1 MKKHSNEILI
11 DFDSTKFLY
20 QEFGE
25 IVTALVKSLI
35 GQTISIHQI
44 SFRIKDRDSLS
55 TKLIRKN
62 NKYTSIKDITDI
74 VGLRIVLY
82 FEDDIDRIAEV
93 FKKEFD
99 IDIPNSIDKRDVE
112 ADKFGYRSLHYVASL
127 NKTRLA
133 LTEYKKF
140 KGIKFEVQI
149 RSILQ
154 HSWAEIEHDLG
165 YKGESEIPQTAKRTF
180 YRVAALLEQADIE
193 FVKLRKEISEHET
206 LIKQQIVIDT
216 SSVKIDKSA
225 LIAFIKE
232 STALNEIERSIENVA
247 CRRGSI
253 SDSSYIPE
261 VVIKRL
267 KEHNITT
274 LNEIENLLVENRDS
288 IIEFVRKE
296 YSAILE
302 PRPET
307 FVAGGSIIWLLSVI
321 DEKANT
327 NKVIRKSERMSTKK
341 TEV

>member
-1 MKKHSNEILI
+1 MKKHSTEILKEY
-11 DFDSTKFLY
+11 DSGKFLY

-25 IVTALVKSLI
+25 IVTALIKSLI
-35 GQTISIHQI
+35 GQVVSTHQI

-62 NKYTSIKDITDI
+62 HKYISIKDITDI

-82 FEDDIDRIAEV
+82 FEDDIDRIAEI

-99 IDIPNSIDKRDVE
+99 IDIPNSIDKRQVE

-127 NKTRLA
+127 NKTRLS

-140 KGIKFEVQI
+140 KGLKFEVQI

-193 FVKLRKEISEHET
+193 FVKLRQEISEYEQI
-206 LIKQQIVIDT
+206 IKEQIVTD
-216 SSVKIDKSA
+216 SASVTIDKSA

-232 STALNEIERSIENVA
+232 SSTLFEIENLIENVA
-247 CRRGSI
+247 CKRGRVAESFI
-253 SDSSYIPE
+253 TD
-261 VVIKRL
+261 VVLKRL
-267 KEHNITT
+267 KEEKIGT
-274 LNEIENLLVENRDS
+274 LKQLEDLLIQNKDL
-288 IIEFVRKE
+288 IIEFVRNE
-296 YSAILE
+296 YQSLPE
-302 PRPET
+302 PRPES
-307 FVAGGSIIWLLSVI
+307 FVAGASINWLLNVLE
-321 DEKANT
+321 EKTAA
-327 NKVIRKSERMSTKK
+327 NKVLPKAGR
-341 TEV
+341 